1 MTSEEL
7 KEKINQFIQLNK
19 ELKKAVGV
27 YMCSDL
33 RGFMQADAVT
43 IAKYAK
49 ENGLEAEIKPSK
61 CDTYPWEITVPE
73 IKLCGVASDEEV
85 QEIKALLDAE
95 GLECTEQ
102 ATKSKN

>member
-1 MTSEEL
+1 MTLEEL

-49 ENGLEAEIKPSK
+49 ENGLETEIEPKK
-61 CDTYPWEITVPE
+61 CDTYPWMVTVPE
-73 IKLCGVASDEEV
+73 IKMCGVARDEEA
-85 QEIKALLDAE
+85 QEIKAMLDVEEA
-95 GLECTEQ
+95 ECTEQ
-102 ATKSKN
+102 ATKSRN

>member
-1 MTSEEL
+1 MTLEEL

-49 ENGLEAEIKPSK
+49 EYGLEAKIKPRK
-61 CDTYPWEITVPE
+61 CEKFPWEITVPE
-73 IKLCGVASDEEV
+73 IKMLGVMNCKGLQEV
-85 QEIKALLDAE
+85 KALLDAE
-95 GLECTEQ
+95 GLECTVQ

>member
-1 MTSEEL
+1 MTLEEL

-19 ELKKAVGV
+19 ELREAVGV
-27 YMCSDL
+27 YVYFDM
-33 RGFMQADAVT
+33 RGFFQADAVT

-49 ENGLEAEIKPSK
+49 ENGLEAEIKPRD

-73 IKLCGVASDEEV
+73 IKMCGVARDEEA
-85 QEIKALLDAE
+85 QEIKAMLDVEEA
-95 GLECTEQ
+95 ECTVQ